1 MRPPKL
7 FPWFPTGLIS
17 GNLLQIHLIRAS
29 KQYFPEL
36 DLQAATRASLAKSLF
51 IWTPIA
57 FIINTNSS
65 DVGICSEH
73 SFSVSS
79 DKIAFGFSTRASAT
93 KACKNK
99 FLTLSK
105 LVLIL
110 FKLLRVDYTGVGK
123 AVDQL
128 L

>member
-1 MRPPKL
+1 L
-7 FPWFPTGLIS
+7 PWFPTGLIS

-29 KQYFPEL
+29 KEYFPEFYL
-36 DLQAATRASLAKSLF
+36 VAATRASLARSLF
-51 IWTPIA
+51 IWTPISS
-57 FIINTNSS
+57 IIKTNSY
-65 DVGICSEH
+65 DLGICSEH

-79 DKIAFGFSTRASAT
+79 DMEAFGFLTRASAT

-105 LVLIL
+105 LVLMP
-110 FKLLRVDYTGVGK
+110 FKLGREDYTGVGK